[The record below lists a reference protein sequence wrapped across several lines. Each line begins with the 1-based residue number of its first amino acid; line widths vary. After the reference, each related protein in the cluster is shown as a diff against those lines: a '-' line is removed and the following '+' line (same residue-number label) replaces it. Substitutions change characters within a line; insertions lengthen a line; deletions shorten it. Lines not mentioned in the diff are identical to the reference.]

1 MVQRVEGHA
10 AAGAHESELALLAM
24 MSLVVV
30 LVLVAKR
37 AVGEER
43 WRYLTTNRRR
53 QETYSA
59 QHLAIVRDMVRMA
72 VVCGCHSSIVFFPES
87 MNVQT
92 FSTFGTFDEAV
103 QVYDEIEEHYEH
115 AREKLQID
123 FVRLYEEHIAAADK
137 GMPLLERTTE
147 HLAGLGVGEATLSKL
162 NTAWRARFTSY
173 MRGSNSIA
181 RSLADEIELSIDE
194 WCESHVGSQPHVSEA
209 SPSPP
214 PGPSSHVTPG
224 RPSTSTPVATP
235 VGARQHFGRSSA
247 APSQSG
253 SEEPTAAIQ
262 LAGEFEDGSL
272 AGEVEDGSDA
282 GSTAGEVEDGSDAG
296 STAGEVEVTG
306 VTGSG
311 INELMANCC
320 FTIGCRRQVR
330 MSVQFTDEHG
340 YVSANICCEPC
351 LNGQGHSPECEANT
365 RRSWRIRRPER
376 RQAQRSSAR
385 LRPATTPS
393 TTEPA

>member
-181 RSLADEIELSIDE
+181 RSLADEIELTIDA

-209 SPSPP
+209 PPSPP

-282 GSTAGEVEDGSDAG
+282 GSTAGEVE
-296 STAGEVEVTG
+296 VTG
-306 VTGSG
+306 VTGSD

-320 FTIGCRRQVR
+320 FTI
-330 MSVQFTDEHG
+330 
-340 YVSANICCEPC
+340 
-351 LNGQGHSPECEANT
+351 
-365 RRSWRIRRPER
+365 
-376 RQAQRSSAR
+376 
-385 LRPATTPS
+385 
-393 TTEPA
+393 

>member
-1 MVQRVEGHA
+1 MVKRVEGHA

-147 HLAGLGVGEATLSKL
+147 HLAGLGVGEAMLSKL
-162 NTAWRARFTSY
+162 NTAWRARFASY

-194 WCESHVGSQPHVSEA
+194 WCESHVGSQPHVAEA
-209 SPSPP
+209 SPSRTFVAR
-214 PGPSSHVTPG
+214 HTW
-224 RPSTSTPVATP
+224 TSLDVDASR
-235 VGARQHFGRSSA
+235 GASRR
-247 APSQSG
+247 AP
-253 SEEPTAAIQ
+253 A
-262 LAGEFEDGSL
+262 
-272 AGEVEDGSDA
+272 
-282 GSTAGEVEDGSDAG
+282 
-296 STAGEVEVTG
+296 
-306 VTGSG
+306 
-311 INELMANCC
+311 
-320 FTIGCRRQVR
+320 
-330 MSVQFTDEHG
+330 
-340 YVSANICCEPC
+340 
-351 LNGQGHSPECEANT
+351 
-365 RRSWRIRRPER
+365 
-376 RQAQRSSAR
+376 
-385 LRPATTPS
+385 LRPQLGGAVAVGLGGADRGHPTRW
-393 TTEPA
+393 